1 MVGNIRC
8 TIPGFRVVTHIYVRC
23 EDSGLIYKLTQVLNY
38 ICSVS
43 VWVYTYIIPV
53 YTYIPQTVFTYTV
66 GVLGDCL
73 REWVSG
79 FPGLSQVRAL
89 VKLCTAGI
97 ANGEGRSRLA

>member
-1 MVGNIRC
+1 M
-8 TIPGFRVVTHIYVRC
+8 
-23 EDSGLIYKLTQVLNY
+23 
-38 ICSVS
+38 
-43 VWVYTYIIPV
+43 WVYTYIIPA

-97 ANGEGRSRLA
+97 ANGEGRSRLASTKWSVALDLLKNTMVLAHFTYKTS